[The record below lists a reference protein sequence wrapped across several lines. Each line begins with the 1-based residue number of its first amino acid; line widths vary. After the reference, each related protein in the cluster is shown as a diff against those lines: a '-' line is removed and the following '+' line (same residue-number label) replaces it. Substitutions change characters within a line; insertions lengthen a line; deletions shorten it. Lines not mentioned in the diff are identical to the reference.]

1 MKNKYIAKNLF
12 ELIQNPIVAAI
23 APHSFT
29 VGYNNNAKLFNK
41 QLLYPKIE
49 YMFFVLPIVYN
60 QRALNVF
67 FNSYSVSRALEKDHT
82 ISLGLQER
90 AIKMIR
96 QTYEGLN
103 IAFCKN
109 ILCINNSNMTIQLKY
124 DNGRCIPLPQNA
136 TDCDLIKIQRAAK
149 NLGGIFA
156 KTNERNIQNNL
167 NIRF

>member
-1 MKNKYIAKNLF
+1 
-12 ELIQNPIVAAI
+12 
-23 APHSFT
+23 
-29 VGYNNNAKLFNK
+29 
-41 QLLYPKIE
+41 
-49 YMFFVLPIVYN
+49 MFFVLPIVYN

-124 DNGRCIPLPQNA
+124 NNGRCIPLPQNV
-136 TDCDLIKIQRAAK
+136 TDYDLIKIQRAAK

-156 KTNERNIQNNL
+156 KTSERNIQNNL

>member
-1 MKNKYIAKNLF
+1 MKNKYITKNLF
-12 ELIQNPIVAAI
+12 ELIQNPVIAAI
-23 APHSFT
+23 ALHSFT
-29 VGYNNNAKLFNK
+29 VGYNQKAKLFK
-41 QLLYPKIE
+41 KKLLYPKIE
-49 YMFFVLPIVYN
+49 YLFFVLPIVYN

-67 FNSYSVSRALEKDHT
+67 FSSYSISRVLEKDHA

-90 AIKMIR
+90 AIKMIN

-109 ILCINNSNMTIQLKY
+109 ILFIDNSNMTIQLKY
-124 DNGRCIPLPQNA
+124 DNGRSIPLSKNVS
-136 TDCDLIKIQRAAK
+136 DCDLIKIQRAAK
-149 NLGGIFA
+149 NLGEIFA